1 MTRRSTTSWWW
12 IRHAPVINPDNLI
25 YGRSDV
31 PVDTSDR
38 ATFAALADCL
48 PHQPVLITS
57 GLERTHLTAAAIVEA
72 GMQAAARDQDADLDE
87 QHFGDWQGR
96 PASQVYAEVDER
108 HPFWLAPAH
117 STPPG
122 GESFADLA
130 TRVTS
135 AVERLTSDHAGRHIV
150 AVAHG
155 GTIRAALALALGL
168 DPETALRFAIEN
180 LSLTRL
186 DYLATEGGGV
196 WRVVAVNQ
204 SAGAGGGP

>member
-1 MTRRSTTSWWW
+1 MSRRATTSWWW
-12 IRHAPVINPDNLI
+12 IRHAPVINPENLI

-38 ATFAALADCL
+38 ASFAALADCL
-48 PHQPVLITS
+48 PRRPVLITS
-57 GLERTHLTAAAIVEA
+57 GLARTHVTAEAILEA
-72 GMQAAARDQDADLDE
+72 GMRVAKRDQDADLDE

-96 PASQVYAEVDER
+96 PASHVYREIDER
-108 HPFWLAPAH
+108 HPFWLTPAH
-117 STPPG
+117 SAPPG
-122 GESFADLA
+122 GESFADL
-130 TRVTS
+130 TDRVTA
-135 AVERLTSDHAGRHIV
+135 AVERLTADHAGRHIV

-168 DPETALRFAIEN
+168 DPDTALRFAIEN

-186 DYLATEGGGV
+186 DHIASPDGGL

-204 SAGAGGGP
+204 SAGVGGPV